1 MMMAITRDV
10 SPALERCELTHLP
23 RTTIDVD
30 RARRQHAAYEQCLME
45 AVCPVERL
53 PADATMP
60 DSVFVEDIAVV
71 FDELALITRPGAASR
86 RAETPAVADAL
97 ARYRTLRYIESPGCV
112 DGGDVL
118 LVREQVFVG
127 QSTRTNAA
135 GIEQMRHIL
144 DPYGYTI
151 DEVEMDLTA
160 CLHLKSAVTAVSD
173 DVLLMNRAWIDAD
186 RFARFA
192 IVDVD
197 PAEPLAANALPLGGL
212 VIFPAAFPRTE
223 RRLTAHGFRVRTI
236 DVSEFAKAEGGVT
249 CCSLVFDA
257 TVP

>member
-23 RTTIDVD
+23 RTTIDVG
-30 RARRQHAAYEQCLME
+30 RARMQHAAYEQCLIE

-53 PADATMP
+53 VADATMP

-86 RAETPAVADAL
+86 RVETPAVADAL

-118 LVREQVFVG
+118 VVGEHVFVG

-144 DPYGYTI
+144 DPYGYTVE
-151 DEVEMDLTA
+151 EVEVTG
-160 CLHLKSAVTAVSD
+160 CLHLKSAVTALTAD
-173 DVLLMNRAWIDAD
+173 LLLMNRAWTDAD
-186 RFARFA
+186 RFARFT

-197 PAEPLAANALPLGGL
+197 PAEPLAANALPIGGL

-223 RRLTAHGFRVRTI
+223 RRLAAQGFHVRTV

>member
-1 MMMAITRDV
+1 MMIAITRDV
-10 SPALERCELTHLP
+10 SPALEHCELTHLP
-23 RTTIDVD
+23 RTTIDVG
-30 RARRQHAAYEQCLME
+30 RARMQHAAYEQCLIE

-53 PADATMP
+53 VADATMP

-86 RAETPAVADAL
+86 RVETPAVADAL

-118 LVREQVFVG
+118 LVREHVFVG

-144 DPYGYTI
+144 DPYGYTVE
-151 DEVEMDLTA
+151 EVEVTG
-160 CLHLKSAVTAVSD
+160 CLHLKSAVTALTAD
-173 DVLLMNRAWIDAD
+173 LLLMNRAWTDAD
-186 RFARFA
+186 RFARFT

-197 PAEPLAANALPLGGL
+197 PAEPLAANALPIGGL

-223 RRLTAHGFRVRTI
+223 RRLAAQGFHVRTV

>member
-10 SPALERCELTHLP
+10 SPALEHCELTHLP

-30 RARRQHAAYEQCLME
+30 RARLQHAAYEQCLIE
-45 AVCPVERL
+45 VVSPVERL
-53 PADATMP
+53 AADATMP

-71 FDELALITRPGAASR
+71 FDELALITRPGAESR
-86 RAETPAVADAL
+86 RVETPGVADAL

-118 LVREQVFVG
+118 VVGEHVFVG

-144 DPYGYTI
+144 DPYGYTVEEA
-151 DEVEMDLTA
+151 EVTG
-160 CLHLKSAVTAVSD
+160 CLHLKSAVTALSD
-173 DVLLMNRAWIDAD
+173 DVLLMNREWTDAD
-186 RFARFA
+186 RFARFT

-197 PAEPLAANALPLGGL
+197 PAEPLAANALAIGGL

-223 RRLTAHGFRVRTI
+223 RRLAAEGFRVRTV

-257 TVP
+257 AVP